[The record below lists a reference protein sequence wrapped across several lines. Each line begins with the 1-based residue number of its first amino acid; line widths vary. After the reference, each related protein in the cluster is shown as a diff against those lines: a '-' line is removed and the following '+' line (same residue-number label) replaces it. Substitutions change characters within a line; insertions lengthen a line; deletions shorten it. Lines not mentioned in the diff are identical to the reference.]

1 MSEKDLLKIENQLKT
16 AKEQG
21 LFRQNDTSLQP
32 KGKLFG
38 MDAFCWVYPNLE
50 VLNLTLNAFPFPVL
64 WVGNRSECEAMKELN
79 PEWQL
84 NITKVFI
91 FNEDGEREERL
102 ETILLQLK
110 QEAIKPGIF
119 LFTSSDANTEFALKQ
134 FNEYLNLVQIP

>member
-1 MSEKDLLKIENQLKT
+1 
-16 AKEQG
+16 
-21 LFRQNDTSLQP
+21 
-32 KGKLFG
+32 
-38 MDAFCWVYPNLE
+38 
-50 VLNLTLNAFPFPVL
+50 
-64 WVGNRSECEAMKELN
+64 MKELN

-119 LFTSSDANTEFALKQ
+119 LFTSSDSNTEFALKQ